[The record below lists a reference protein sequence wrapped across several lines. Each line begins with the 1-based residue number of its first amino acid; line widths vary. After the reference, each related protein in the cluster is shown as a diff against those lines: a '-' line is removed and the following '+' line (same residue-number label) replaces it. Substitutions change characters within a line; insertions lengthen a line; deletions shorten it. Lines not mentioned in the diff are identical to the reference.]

1 MKKLLLLF
9 VLPLLFAGCKGKKT
23 KLTDDETVGITDF
36 VDAFP
41 DIKLPYFVADSTMK
55 QKLSDSAVIGNKIF
69 AQFVPDSVLSK
80 DFGTAKPKIYPLGK
94 VQMKKS
100 DTYLFVRA
108 ATTAK
113 NAAYLMAL
121 DKDNKFIASIPL
133 LIADRSNAGVT
144 MSGGMDSKYVVS
156 KTLQRKASAEQY
168 NEEKTAYILNS
179 EAREFSV
186 IMSDISVEEGD
197 QDIINPIDTL
207 ATEHKFSG
215 DYTKDKRNIIS
226 IRDGRSEGRIAFFVH
241 FEKENGECTGEL
253 KGEAEIR
260 SAKTAV
266 FRASGNPCELEF
278 TFDANRVTMKELAA
292 CGSYRDIRCF
302 FDGSYSRKKELKPKK
317 K

>member
-1 MKKLLLLF
+1 MLLF

-55 QKLSDSAVIGNKIF
+55 RKLSDSAIIGNKIF
-69 AQFVPDSVLSK
+69 AQFIPDSVLK
-80 DFGTAKPKIYPLGK
+80 NEFGTAKPKIYPLGK

-108 ATTAK
+108 GTPAK
-113 NAAYLMAL
+113 NAAYLLAL
-121 DKDNKFIASIPL
+121 DKDYKFIASIPL
-133 LIADRSNAGVT
+133 LISDRSNNDIIMT
-144 MSGGMDSKYVVS
+144 GGLDSKYVVS
-156 KTLQRKASAEQY
+156 TTQQKKGSAGQY
-168 NEEKTAYILNS
+168 NEQKNAYILNS
-179 EAREFSV
+179 EAKAFSI
-186 IMSDISVEEGD
+186 IMSDIAVEEGD

-207 ATEHKFSG
+207 AIEHKFSG

-226 IRDGRSEGRIAFFVH
+226 IRDGRNEGRLAFFVH
-241 FEKENGECTGEL
+241 FEKENGACTGEL

-278 TFDANRVTMKELAA
+278 TFESNRVTMKELAA

-302 FDGSYSRKKELKPKK
+302 FDGSYSKKKEPKK